1 MMTLTVEEVLTLNTL
16 KLKAECVAKFEATEP
31 HTFSLQ
37 EYLVL
42 KKVLDGFNT
51 SAVKVRLR
59 APKRKKAPRN

>member
-1 MMTLTVEEVLTLNTL
+1 MMELTVEEVLILNTL
-16 KLKAECVAKFEATEP
+16 KLKAECVAKFETTET
-31 HTFSLQ
+31 HLFSIQ

-59 APKRKKAPRN
+59 APKRKKAARS